1 MRKKFVKLFSFLMIF
16 CLSFLFVGCSGPG
29 GSSFGDDLFE
39 KLENG
44 EITEDEFADQ
54 MKENLDIPLYG
65 TKLLYRSSSS
75 NMGDMGTDYQDYY
88 SKFSLWLSY
97 YLIAEYGYYN
107 YGAFNGQNVV
117 DPAKFILDDSEYIYD
132 TIRYQISDVSKISKT
147 QKFIIGDNTAPKE
160 TIDDKDY
167 TTSVSTNINNNWNW
181 SFDIN
186 SAPISYINTN
196 LEVEQPHVQFINP
209 NTTEIF
215 YNYRNY
221 DIPQFKTN
229 YPDYYNNNQI
239 LYNNYLTQ
247 MLINEDT
254 KYMTDEYGN
263 EKLREDIFENNI
275 EKAID
280 DIAKNKLQSDMVKAI
295 EYLLYCYSLNYKPNG
310 ITVDGQTV
318 KIYGYNEVD
327 DALEFIKERFDKHGA
342 YIGFSEENKTQLVQ
356 DILNIVI
363 GENAQ
368 KTNVVEEKTDMI
380 ANIYFADQTALDD
393 NKPSYIELVESDTT
407 QTTKVEVIRKY
418 KDTIANIIDIAYTYV
433 SIGENTETETRE
445 GNSLNINQRYLNS
458 QMQDLWG
465 NNFFLSMRFDGGDE
479 FDPKYIPAR
488 EYQSALL
495 MFSEEFSFDNIYV
508 AVRYAGNNNL
518 TEGYD
523 FNQYIEL
530 NVNLNLY
537 INGEWRRWGS
547 ERLKVPAGEFDA
559 MEFEMQEGF
568 SQVAKF
574 SEIETKYRDEK
585 YSDWGFSAEEG
596 IKVGAFKPHVG
607 GGILSQ
613 GMSNYSG
620 KVQVGKPIKLLGT
633 TAVKDYFKIVE
644 PEENELEANQFYSSA
659 RFAHEKMVGANLC
672 DYVEITYDVIKTS
685 GDFNTNYSFQTGIYM
700 FM

>member
-54 MKENLDIPLYG
+54 MKEKLDIPLYG

-75 NMGDMGTDYQDYY
+75 NMGDMETDYQDYY

-97 YLIAEYGYYN
+97 MLIGQYGLYYEKLVNEINSPIVN
-107 YGAFNGQNVV
+107 YHYAY
-117 DPAKFILDDSEYIYD
+117 DS
-132 TIRYQISDVSKISKT
+132 IRYQISDVSEISKL
-147 QKFIIGDNTAPKE
+147 QKYIIGEESAKSESNNEVFYSATA
-160 TIDDKDY
+160 D
-167 TTSVSTNINNNWNW
+167 TSKAWNWN
-181 SFDIN
+181 FEIN
-186 SAPISYINTN
+186 ATPPAYINTN
-196 LEVEQPHVQFINP
+196 LSNTQTNILYKVDNNNVIINLY
-209 NTTEIF
+209 NNSIMNKNEFESEI
-215 YNYRNY
+215 NS
-221 DIPQFKTN
+221 
-229 YPDYYNNNQI
+229 YYNGI
-239 LYNNYLTQ
+239 SYNNYLYP
-247 MLINEDT
+247 LISKNYTNTELPSDQNGIL
-254 KYMTDEYGN
+254 EEIA
-263 EKLREDIFENNI
+263 EKG
-275 EKAID
+275 
-280 DIAKNKLQSDMVKAI
+280 LQSDMVKAI

-342 YIGFSEENKTQLVQ
+342 YIGFSEDNKTQLVQ

-368 KTNVVEEKTDMI
+368 KENTVMERKNVVAK
-380 ANIYFADQTALDD
+380 IYFENEDQLKANNPTKIDLEYSQNPED
-393 NKPSYIELVESDTT
+393 NIE
-407 QTTKVEVIRKY
+407 VEVNRNY
-418 KDTIANIIDIAYTYV
+418 KTTIEKIIDTAYEYV

-620 KVQVGKPIKLLGT
+620 KVQVGSPIKLLGT

-685 GDFNTNYSFQTGIYM
+685 GDFNTNYAFQTGIYM
-700 FM
+700 ML